1 MLTGLCLS
9 LILLHHRVKSGYPVR
24 KKKKCVDS
32 PDGLGCPRLLPVGD
46 HPQQRLQRNAVTDCS
61 LHIVSEMEHTAKQLN
76 VSFHGTVMILWI
88 TSALPDV
95 SCCLQWPDAAVA
107 LPVSYTINNINT

>member
-9 LILLHHRVKSGYPVR
+9 LIVLHHRVKSGYPVR

-61 LHIVSEMEHTAKQLN
+61 LHIVSEMEHTAKRVFPRHSNDSVDHISPARCVVL
-76 VSFHGTVMILWI
+76 SPM
-88 TSALPDV
+88 A
-95 SCCLQWPDAAVA
+95 
-107 LPVSYTINNINT
+107 